1 MKKIIPLLS
10 LIGTL
15 LSCDPAAVIE
25 ASLSNETDQ
34 NLTVVFLAQD
44 ASENLTLTVNANAK
58 ALFQD
63 GFDIGNTYL
72 EPDLTRYYSVEIK
85 DTNENVLKEYLPDE
99 EGKNIFDVESWN
111 TLEDEKRN
119 FIYEF
124 VITDQDLQ

>member
-1 MKKIIPLLS
+1 MKNIIPLLS

-34 NLTVVFLAQD
+34 NLTVVILAREISED
-44 ASENLTLTVNANAK
+44 LIITLNASST

-63 GFDIGNTYL
+63 GFDIGSTYL
-72 EPDLTRYYSVEIK
+72 EPDLTRYYSVQIK
-85 DTNENVLKEYLPDE
+85 DTQEDVLKEYLPDE

-111 TLEDEKRN
+111 TIEDEKRN

>member
-10 LIGTL
+10 LLGTL
-15 LSCDPAAVIE
+15 LSCDPNAIIE
-25 ASLSNETDQ
+25 ASIINETNQ
-34 NLTVVFLAQD
+34 NLTIVFLATD
-44 ASENLTLTVNANAK
+44 TSENLSLTVNANSK

-63 GFDIGNTYL
+63 GFDIGSTYL

-85 DTNENVLKEYLPDE
+85 DTKENVLKKYLPDE

-111 TLEDEKRN
+111 TIETEKRN

-124 VITDQDLQ
+124 VINDQDLQ